1 MRPDRWRQVEQLY
14 HSALEREEPAR
25 DAYLREAC
33 GENEVL
39 RCEVRSLLDQT
50 ESGLLN
56 HPLQLGPYEIVGIVG
71 AGGMGTV
78 YRARDTRLDRTVAIK
93 VSDARFSDRF
103 EREARAVAALNHP
116 HICTLYDV
124 GPNYL
129 VMEFVEGEVLK
140 GPMPVTHALQ
150 LAIQM
155 ADALEAAH
163 RKGIIHR
170 DLKPGNVL
178 VTKSGVKILDF
189 GLAKKERSALDLEE
203 TTRTLQPST
212 EEGII
217 VGTTAYMSPEQA
229 QGKPVDARSDIFSFG
244 AVLYEMLT
252 GKRAF
257 RGDTKLSV
265 LTAVV
270 NQEPEPVSSIRKEI
284 PPEVGRIVARCLRKD
299 PDRRFQ
305 HMDDLKVALEEIKE
319 ESDSGALKGLAAVGR
334 KRRHWW
340 PWMAG
345 AAAVL
350 LLSVGLLWW
359 LREGAPPPED
369 LRPVP
374 LISTGNSCCPTFSP
388 DGTKVAFSWTGEQN
402 ATAEAAAGRA
412 HWEIYVMQIGAPGS
426 PTRLTTSPA
435 GVRWG
440 AIEPAWSPDDRW
452 IAYRRNRTDGGS
464 DLVIIPPLGGPE
476 RTLADLTGT
485 ADVTAWTAD
494 GKWIAFPQLD
504 SPIAS
509 SLWAI
514 EIDTGERHRLTTFTT
529 KAGGAGYAIG
539 GWDRSLGDSA
549 PSFSPDGRSLAY
561 WRQVNDAVFELWV
574 QPLNGDLRPAGEAKL
589 VAGRVPGNP
598 DGGVAWTP
606 DGRELVYSA
615 GFPNFLWR
623 VPVSGRQTPRRLSY
637 PAAALEVHIAR
648 SLPRLVFPWQMINAN
663 LWRLDIRT
671 GEKKPLISSVSSVFG
686 RNTHPQYSPDG
697 HKIAFDSDRTGDR
710 EVWTCDA
717 DGSNCQQ
724 LTKFGGPI
732 GGNPRWSPDS
742 RWLAL
747 DSRESGNPEIYVMA
761 ADGGAPRR
769 LTNTPNNNL
778 IPSWSHDGR
787 WIYFA
792 SDRSGRYEVWKVPK
806 DGGETIQVTT
816 AGGYATF
823 ESPDGKY
830 LYYTKMNPHG
840 PDPLFRMPAG
850 GGEEVQVVP
859 AIQAWE
865 LVCVTSKGVYFAPP
879 SPGAST
885 IQFLDAASGK
895 VSTLATLDKPLEH
908 GLVVSPDDAYVVW
921 SRVDRETVNLMLVD
935 GFR

>member
-33 GENEVL
+33 GENEEL

-189 GLAKKERSALDLEE
+189 GLAKKERIALDLEE
-203 TTRTLQPST
+203 TARTLQPST

-217 VGTTAYMSPEQA
+217 VGTAAYMSPEQA

-257 RGDTKLSV
+257 HGDSKISILSAI
-265 LTAVV
+265 LEK
-270 NQEPEPVSSIRKEI
+270 EPEPISSVGKGI
-284 PPEVGRIVARCLRKD
+284 PPELERIVARCLRKD
-299 PDRRFQ
+299 ADRRFQ
-305 HMDDLKVALEEIKE
+305 HMADLKVALEELKE
-319 ESDSGALKGLAAVGR
+319 ESDSGVLNVARGGGKRQPWWLWAAGFAAIAAV
-334 KRRHWW
+334 
-340 PWMAG
+340 
-345 AAAVL
+345 
-350 LLSVGLLWW
+350 LLSVGLILWP
-359 LREGAPPPED
+359 REKAPPED

-374 LISTGNSCCPTFSP
+374 LITTGNSCCPTFSP
-388 DGTKVAFSWTGEQN
+388 DGTKVAFSWTGEQD
-402 ATAEAAAGRA
+402 ATAEAVAGSA
-412 HWEIYVMQIGAPGS
+412 HWEIYVKQIGAPGN
-426 PTRLTTSPA
+426 PTKITSNPA
-435 GVRWG
+435 GGYWA
-440 AIEPAWSPDDRW
+440 AIEPEWSPDDRW
-452 IAYRRNRTDGGS
+452 IAYRRTRGEKS
-464 DLVIIPPLGGPE
+464 ELVVIPPLGGPE
-476 RTLADLTGT
+476 RTIADLTGT
-485 ADVTAWTAD
+485 ADVTAWTPD
-494 GKWIAFPQLD
+494 GKWIAFPRMD
-504 SPIAS
+504 SPS
-509 SLWAI
+509 SSSIWAI
-514 EIDTGERHRLTTFTT
+514 EIDTGELRRLTTFTT
-529 KAGGAGYAIG
+529 KAGGAGYGIG

-549 PSFSPDGRSLAY
+549 PSFSPDGRGMTF
-561 WRQVNDAVFELWV
+561 WRQASDSVFELWL
-574 QPLNGDLRPAGEAKL
+574 QPLTADLRCAGDAKL
-589 VAGRVPGNP
+589 VAGRVPGLP
-598 DGGVAWTP
+598 DGGAAWTP
-606 DGRELVYSA
+606 DGHELVYSA
-615 GFPNFLWR
+615 GYPQFLWR
-623 VPVSGRQTPRRLSY
+623 VSASGRQTPQRLSY

-648 SLPRLVFPWQMINAN
+648 NLPRMVYPWFVVNAN
-663 LWRLDIRT
+663 LWRMGVHT
-671 GEKKPLISSVSSVFG
+671 GERKPLISSFSSVWG
-686 RNTHPQYSPDG
+686 RNIHPQYSPDG
-697 HKIAFDSDRTGDR
+697 HKIAFDSDRSGDR

-717 DGSNCQQ
+717 DGRNCEQ
-724 LTKFGGPI
+724 LTKFGGSI

-742 RWLAL
+742 RWIVL
-747 DSRESGNPEIYVMA
+747 DSRASGNPEIYVIP
-761 ADGGAPRR
+761 ADGGALRR
-769 LTNTPNNNL
+769 LTNSGFNNMV
-778 IPSWSHDGR
+778 PSWSSDGL

-792 SDRSGRYEVWKVPK
+792 SDRSGRYEVWRMAIQ
-806 DGGETIQVTT
+806 GGEAVQVTST
-816 AGGYATF
+816 GGYEAQ
-823 ESPDGKY
+823 ESPDGKH
-830 LYYTKMNPHG
+830 LYYTTLNAKG
-840 PDPLFRMPAG
+840 PKALLRMPAA
-850 GGEEVQVVP
+850 GGEAVQVLPGVE
-859 AIQAWE
+859 QF
-865 LVCVTSKGVYFAPP
+865 CVTSKGVYFVSSEPRQK
-879 SPGAST
+879 T
-885 IQFLDAASGK
+885 IQFLDAASGR
-895 VSTLATLDKPLEH
+895 VSTLASPGKRLEP
-908 GLVVSPDDAYVVW
+908 GVAVSPDDAYVVW
-921 SRVDRETVNLMLVD
+921 SQVDRETVNLMLVE